1 MTTFL
6 QLLVQGVALG
16 CIYALIALG
25 FTVVLMAGVI
35 NFAQGS
41 FMLVGAYVVS
51 WLVLNMQVPFLL
63 ALPMGVIVV
72 ALMGMGFERFILR
85 RMSARPVFTI
95 IMITLGLD
103 IFLRVVTILVW
114 GQDQRTNGDPFG
126 LDGFSV
132 GEIRINWADIWILI
146 STLILLAFFYF
157 FFKFTKYGVAMRATA
172 LDHEAAAA
180 VGINL
185 SQIYLITWAITGLVA
200 TVGGVFLAAS
210 PRVLDSN
217 LGFVALR
224 AFPAIILGGLGSTVG
239 AVLGGLILGL
249 VEVLFSGY
257 VGTGPNQ
264 FFGFLGNGFY
274 TVATYVLLLIV
285 LLVRPYGLFGK
296 KEVER
301 V

>member
-6 QLLVQGVALG
+6 QLSVQGIALG

-25 FTVVLMAGVI
+25 FTVVLNAGVI

-41 FMLVGAYVVS
+41 FMLVGGYVVS
-51 WLVLNMQVPFLL
+51 WLVLSMNVPFLL
-63 ALPMGVIVV
+63 ALPISIIVV
-72 ALMGMGFERFILR
+72 ALIGMGFERFVLR
-85 RMSARPVFTI
+85 PMTARPVFTL

-103 IFLRVVTILVW
+103 IIMRVITVLVF
-114 GQDQRTNGDPFG
+114 GYDQRTNGDPFG
-126 LDGFSV
+126 LSGENI
-132 GEIRINWADIWILI
+132 GEIRINWADVWIVI
-146 STLILLAFFYF
+146 STMILLIIFFV
-157 FFKFTKYGVAMRATA
+157 FFKFTKYGIAMRATA
-172 LDHEAAAA
+172 IDHEAAAA

-185 SQIYLITWAITGLVA
+185 PLIYMITWAITGLVA
-200 TVGGVFLAAS
+200 TIGGVFLAAA

-217 LGFVALR
+217 LGFTALR
-224 AFPAIILGGLGSTVG
+224 ALPAIILGGLGSTVG

-249 VEVLFSGY
+249 VEVLISGY

-264 FFGFLGNGFY
+264 VMGFLGIGFHQ
-274 TVATYVLLLIV
+274 VATYVLLLVV
-285 LLVRPYGLFGK
+285 LLVKPYGLFGK